1 MSNDHHETKYQDN
14 NSIRPF
20 NMNIPQRNIDE
31 LRARLAQTRWP
42 SQLPGGGWNRGIPVA
57 YLKELAEYWQNE
69 YDWREYEQ
77 QLNAFPQFITDIEGQ
92 QIHFLHVRS
101 PEPNALPLIMTHS
114 WPNSIVEFINMIG
127 PLSNPRAYGGD
138 PSMAFHIVA
147 PSLPGFAFST
157 FPEPADER
165 PWSIKRVVRVWA
177 ELMRRLGYETYG
189 AHGNDAGAL
198 VSPELAILDA
208 EHTIGVHIT
217 GGLGIPMGD
226 PNELDGLSE
235 EEMAEFTRLAE
246 LFAGGSGYAPYLS
259 NRPQTLSYGL
269 LDSPVAGLAYLVE
282 RFKEFDGWP
291 NNSEELPQEPIHKDL
306 LLTNATLYWFTQTA
320 ASSSW
325 TYYEGAAGMPANQMK
340 VPTGVSHGG
349 GSVFRRIA
357 EAKNNIVH
365 WSNRESGSH
374 MVAMADPDSLIE
386 DIRVFFSKL
395 RCFRHVEKSV

>member
-1 MSNDHHETKYQDN
+1 MSNNHQDTRYQDSEI
-14 NSIRPF
+14 SIRPF
-20 NMNIPQRNIDE
+20 HIDIPQQDIDD
-31 LRARLAQTRWP
+31 LRARIAHTRWP
-42 SQLPGGGWNRGIPVA
+42 SQLPGSGWNRGIPVS
-57 YLKELAEYWQNE
+57 YLKELVEYWQNE

-77 QLNAFPQFITDIEGQ
+77 KLNAFPQFITDIEGQ

-101 PEPNALPLIMTHS
+101 PEPHALPLIMTHS
-114 WPNSIVEFINMIG
+114 WPNSIVEFMNIIG
-127 PLSNPRAYGGD
+127 PLTNPRAYGGD

-157 FPEPADER
+157 FPEPADET
-165 PWSIKRVVRVWA
+165 PWSIKRVASVWA
-177 ELMRRLGYETYG
+177 ELMRRLGYEAYG

-208 EHTIGVHIT
+208 EHMIGVHIT

-226 PNELDGLSE
+226 PSELEGCSE
-235 EEMAEFTRLAE
+235 EEMAEITHLAE
-246 LFAGGSGYAPYLS
+246 LFEGGSGYAPYLS

-291 NNSEELPQEPIHKDL
+291 KNTEEIPQEPIHKDL
-306 LLTNATLYWFTQTA
+306 LLTNASVYWLTQTF
-320 ASSSW
+320 ASSAW
-325 TYYEGAAGMPANQMK
+325 TYYEGAAGMPTNQMK

-357 EAKNNIVH
+357 EAKNNIIH

-374 MVAMADPDSLIE
+374 MVAMADPESLIE
-386 DIRVFFSKL
+386 DIRAFFSKL
-395 RCFRHVEKSV
+395 TR

>member
-1 MSNDHHETKYQDN
+1 MSNNHHDTKYQDKI
-14 NSIRPF
+14 SIRPF

-42 SQLPGGGWNRGIPVA
+42 SQLPGAGWNRGIPVA
-57 YLKELAEYWQNE
+57 YLKELVEYWQNE

-101 PEPNALPLIMTHS
+101 PEPDALPLIMTHS

-165 PWSIKRVVRVWA
+165 PWSIKRVARVWA

-189 AHGNDAGAL
+189 THGNDAGAL

-395 RCFRHVEKSV
+395 RWL